1 MFTQEVPEEPHMAP
15 EEHNMVEGDC
25 LWTVG
30 PGPLD
35 LGLVNTDVLA

>member
-1 MFTQEVPEEPHMAP
+1 MFTQEISGEPHTAQ
-15 EEHNMVEGDC
+15 EEHSMVEGGC

-35 LGLVNTDVLA
+35 LGLVNTDLLA

>member
-1 MFTQEVPEEPHMAP
+1 MFTQEVPGELHVAP
-15 EEHNMVEGDC
+15 EEHRMVEGGC
-25 LWTVG
+25 LWPVG